1 MDNLTALRARDDLL
15 AVAASWTA
23 LQARLRPQG
32 SGSGDRVTGSA
43 EPRLPIDMG
52 VSDLLA
58 EVEAHARFL
67 GQVLL
72 EEVAPEHGCDGA
84 CHGMAEH
91 RCAGHLCSSDSEPL
105 VAARDCPTRRD
116 PVTTSVMPGLL
127 VEVAKRYGH
136 FVSEDERIAL
146 DFCDQ
151 AHELRRKVAGA
162 IERKEAPRW
171 QGPCPEDECPGEI
184 YQRSGMEDAKC
195 RECGRVVGPVEWRAV
210 MEAAF
215 DERLFTWSELV
226 SALYVMGHQ
235 VSRET
240 VATWVKRGKSWAA
253 ARDAGQ
259 DRRQPKQC
267 LVPVVTD
274 PDLYRWADAYE
285 LAERLAVRHERMTA

>member
-43 EPRLPIDMG
+43 EPRLPIDVG

-91 RCAGHLCSSDSEPL
+91 RCAGHLCSSATLTPL
-105 VAARDCPTRRD
+105 VAAQDCPTRRD
-116 PVTTSVMPGLL
+116 AVTMSLMPGLL

-136 FVSEDERIAL
+136 FVSEDERLAL

-184 YQRSGMEDAKC
+184 YQRSGMEDATC
-195 RECGRVVGPVEWRAV
+195 RECGRVVGPVEWRAIMRV
-210 MEAAF
+210 AF
-215 DERLFTWSELV
+215 DERLMTRGELV
-226 SALYVMGHQ
+226 SALVVVKRAVKPNTLDRW
-235 VSRET
+235 VSRGRLMAE
-240 VATWVKRGKSWAA
+240 
-253 ARDAGQ
+253 
-259 DRRQPKQC
+259 
-267 LVPVVTD
+267 VVD
-274 PDLYRWADAYE
+274 PDLFRFADAYT
-285 LAERLAVRHERMTA
+285 LAERYDTSASERMSA

>member
-43 EPRLPIDMG
+43 EPRLPIDVG

-91 RCAGHLCSSDSEPL
+91 RCAGHLCSTETLPPL
-105 VAARDCPTRRD
+105 VAAQDCPTRRD

-136 FVSEDERIAL
+136 FVSDDDKTAL
-146 DFCDQ
+146 DFCDD
-151 AHELRRKVAGA
+151 ARKLRRKVAGA

-184 YQRSGMEDAKC
+184 YQRSGMDDAKC
-195 RECGRVVGPVEWRAV
+195 RECGRVVGPVEWRAIMRV
-210 MEAAF
+210 AF
-215 DERLFTWSELV
+215 DERLMTRGELV
-226 SALYVMGHQ
+226 SALVVVKRAVKPNTLDRW
-235 VSRET
+235 VSRG
-240 VATWVKRGKSWAA
+240 RLAA
-253 ARDAGQ
+253 E
-259 DRRQPKQC
+259 
-267 LVPVVTD
+267 VVD
-274 PDLYRWADAYE
+274 PDLFRFADAYT
-285 LAERLAVRHERMTA
+285 LAERYDTSESERMSA

>member
-23 LQARLRPQG
+23 LHARLRPQG

-84 CHGMAEH
+84 CHGTAEH
-91 RCAGHLCSSDSEPL
+91 RCAGRLCSSTTLPPL
-105 VAARDCPTRRD
+105 VASQDCPTRRD

-136 FVSEDERIAL
+136 FTSEDDKTAL
-146 DFCDQ
+146 DFCDE
-151 AHELRRKVAGA
+151 AHELRRKVSGA
-162 IERKEAPRW
+162 IARHEPARW
-171 QGPCPEDECPGEI
+171 QGPCPEDECVGEL
-184 YQRSGMEDAKC
+184 YQRAGMADAKC
-195 RECGRVVGPVEWRAV
+195 RECGRVVGPAEWRAI
-210 MEAAF
+210 MHDALET
-215 DERLFTWSELV
+215 RLMTRSELV
-226 SALYVMGHQ
+226 SALHVVKRTVKPNTLDRW
-235 VSRET
+235 VSRG
-240 VATWVKRGKSWAA
+240 R
-253 ARDAGQ
+253 
-259 DRRQPKQC
+259 
-267 LVPVVTD
+267 LVPEVVD
-274 PDLYRWADAYE
+274 PDLFKFAHAYA
-285 LAERLAVRHERMTA
+285 LAERYDTSASERMSA

>member
-23 LQARLRPQG
+23 LHARLRPQG
-32 SGSGDRVTGSA
+32 SGNGDRVTGSA
-43 EPRLPIDMG
+43 EPRLPIDVG

-58 EVEAHARFL
+58 EVGAHARFL

-91 RCAGHLCSSDSEPL
+91 RCAGHLCSSVTLPPL
-105 VAARDCPTRRD
+105 VAAQDCPTRRD

-136 FVSEDERIAL
+136 FVAEDERLAL
-146 DFCDQ
+146 DFCDE

-184 YQRSGMEDAKC
+184 YQRSGMEDATC
-195 RECGRVVGPVEWRAV
+195 RECGRVVGPVEWRAIMRV
-210 MEAAF
+210 AF
-215 DERLFTWSELV
+215 DERLMTRGELV
-226 SALYVMGHQ
+226 SALVVVKRAVKPNTLDRW
-235 VSRET
+235 VSRGRLTAE
-240 VATWVKRGKSWAA
+240 
-253 ARDAGQ
+253 
-259 DRRQPKQC
+259 
-267 LVPVVTD
+267 VVD
-274 PDLYRWADAYE
+274 PDLFRFADAYT
-285 LAERLAVRHERMTA
+285 LAERYDTSASERMSA